1 MFYCLLCILSFALSL
16 SFCFIFNAD
25 LNLWPL
31 VLKATTVLTC
41 ATTLFIFNLYFNSSF
56 SSIWVKTWKPPLTVT
71 YNCCKHLKI
80 TIAIKPN
87 LGHTEQLLLVVL
99 CNSAIWH
106 WDAKALQFES
116 CGNCIE
122 TSNCLILSF
131 CDLRSHMSNNTC
143 QRLLRSC
150 DMLQKKSNKI
160 IANSVTRLGDLLDFG
175 QLLQSFGNN

>member
-41 ATTLFIFNLYFNSSF
+41 ATTLFIFNLYFISSF
-56 SSIWVKTWKPPLTVT
+56 SSIWVTTWKPPLTVT

-99 CNSAIWH
+99 C
-106 WDAKALQFES
+106 Q
-116 CGNCIE
+116 
-122 TSNCLILSF
+122 
-131 CDLRSHMSNNTC
+131 
-143 QRLLRSC
+143 
-150 DMLQKKSNKI
+150 
-160 IANSVTRLGDLLDFG
+160 
-175 QLLQSFGNN
+175 FGNLTLRRQGSAVRILRKLYRNVQLFDFVILWFAFSHVQ